1 MTERSIYC
9 IESQGNTNH
18 KERTMNFE
26 NEKNSAFWDDEA
38 DDFENFELDEN
49 GEIDNADTVNYI
61 DPPETK
67 ENDESWDDL
76 DFAMFDV

>member
-1 MTERSIYC
+1 
-9 IESQGNTNH
+9 
-18 KERTMNFE
+18 MNFE